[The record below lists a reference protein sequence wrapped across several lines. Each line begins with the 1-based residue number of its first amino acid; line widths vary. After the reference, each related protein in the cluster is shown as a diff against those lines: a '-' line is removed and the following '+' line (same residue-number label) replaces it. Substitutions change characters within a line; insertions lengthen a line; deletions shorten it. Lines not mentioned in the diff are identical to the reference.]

1 MQTVVSPQTGVGP
14 RSRGAPE
21 SAGSTR
27 AVRRTA
33 HRNRRSSTRR
43 SAEPEGGSTM
53 HRLDLTSEEAY
64 VLRDA
69 LQSYLSDLR
78 MEMADTDRR
87 DFRDQLK
94 HRKEILEKVTEAL
107 APAT

>member
-1 MQTVVSPQTGVGP
+1 
-14 RSRGAPE
+14 
-21 SAGSTR
+21 
-27 AVRRTA
+27 
-33 HRNRRSSTRR
+33 
-43 SAEPEGGSTM
+43 M